1 MSSDPRSRRFD
12 PRWLLPAIG
21 TDGAELF
28 GALDASSPSTA
39 EGPTNDPAGPDVD
52 EALEQ
57 IVLEGCGVCPL
68 CGAIVARDGSV
79 LG

>member
-1 MSSDPRSRRFD
+1 MNSDPPSRRFD
-12 PRWLLPAIG
+12 PSRLFPGIG

-28 GALDASSPSTA
+28 GPPDAPVS
-39 EGPTNDPAGPDVD
+39 TNDVSDRDID

-57 IVLEGCGVCPL
+57 IESQGWRVCPL

-79 LG
+79 PG